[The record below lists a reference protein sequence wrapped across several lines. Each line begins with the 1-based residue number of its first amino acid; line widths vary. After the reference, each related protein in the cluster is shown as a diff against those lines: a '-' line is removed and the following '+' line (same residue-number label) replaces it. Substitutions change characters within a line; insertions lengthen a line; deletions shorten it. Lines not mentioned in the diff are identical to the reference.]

1 MIAAVVLVLV
11 LIGTKVAS
19 IVQSRNEQKR
29 AEEALNQQQEK
40 LQNIFKHQEQNN
52 QAQEA
57 LAMAENLDIFQLEE
71 HRTFGIKLITDA
83 KNQERII
90 DNTKR
95 ILEHKQKEV
104 KEAHQKVEVLKRL
117 KEKQEKEY
125 YQEFLHNEMK
135 EIDDMTSARFKVS

>member
-1 MIAAVVLVLV
+1 MKKFKFRLQVVLDMREKELEDRRREMAR
-11 LIGTKVAS
+11 VA
-19 IVQSRNEQKR
+19 
-29 AEEALNQQQEK
+29 EALNQQQEK

-90 DNTKR
+90 KTGRN
-95 ILEHKQKEV
+95 
-104 KEAHQKVEVLKRL
+104 A
-117 KEKQEKEY
+117 
-125 YQEFLHNEMK
+125 
-135 EIDDMTSARFKVS
+135 S

>member
-1 MIAAVVLVLV
+1 MREKELEDRRREMAR
-11 LIGTKVAS
+11 VA
-19 IVQSRNEQKR
+19 
-29 AEEALNQQQEK
+29 EALNQQQEK

-117 KEKQEKEY
+117 KRSLKILVK
-125 YQEFLHNEMK
+125 
-135 EIDDMTSARFKVS
+135 KV